1 MVPGDR
7 PCPRADWTTLRT
19 SACFRGPGELRTHG
33 GLPAPMNTDTKAIIG
48 TIVAATISLGG
59 LLSVQFASVNT
70 RIDDVNVRIDD
81 VNVRIDDVNV
91 RIDDLRTELIDRI
104 DTLRADLSAEIDT
117 ARADLSAD
125 NAEIRNDLRRMD
137 DRLRAVEIAFG
148 KVDQRLETLER
159 LHRPD
164 TGSGE

>member
-1 MVPGDR
+1 M
-7 PCPRADWTTLRT
+7 
-19 SACFRGPGELRTHG
+19 S
-33 GLPAPMNTDTKAIIG
+33 TDTKAIIG
-48 TIVAATISLGG
+48 TIIAAAISLGG
-59 LLSVQFASVNT
+59 LLSVQFAGVNA
-70 RIDDVNVRIDD
+70 RIDDVNT
-81 VNVRIDDVNV
+81 

-104 DTLRADLSAEIDT
+104 DTVRTDLSAEIDT
-117 ARADLSAD
+117 VRADLSAD